1 MAPIK
6 AKGERMNYVLQ
17 EIHGMLINLSLK
29 TKGDCEDNRDIRVR
43 DYACNPP
50 INWVILNFNG
60 IPCFD
65 GILYKEE
72 LINSIINFEY
82 YFFYAKITKDFI
94 GKFVSSKFKKDAVGW

>member
-1 MAPIK
+1 MTSIK

-17 EIHGMLINLSLK
+17 ENHGMLINLNLK

-50 INWVILNFNG
+50 INWVILNFNV

-82 YFFYAKITKDFI
+82 YFVYAKISKDFI
-94 GKFVSSKFKKDAVGW
+94 GKFVSSKFKRDAVGW